1 MRELFPQ
8 QANGSEALWPL
19 PVAEPGQRGWLSFV
33 EALFAGV
40 AFGAICALGRLLV
53 HEPHH
58 IAAFW
63 PADGVLL
70 AWLLRRPVRYWP
82 RILLFAW
89 LADAVST
96 LWIGGLV
103 GMSLILAGCNIVEVI
118 LPAALLW
125 RCLPPDR
132 DLTSPKF
139 MLTFVAVAGLAAPV
153 LSGLLAATFY
163 SLAFKASAA
172 LVFRQWFPPYA
183 FGMMLMTPL
192 ALAVTDPGLR
202 QLFARD
208 SILRTAAAFLSML
221 TFCLV
226 IFGQNRY
233 SMFFGLVPLLMIAM
247 YQVRVIGT
255 AILCFQFIT
264 VASLFT
270 LHRHGPFWLM
280 GHSDMAKSILLLQSS
295 GFLMVLWIFPL
306 AATLD
311 RQRKLRAS
319 YALGMR
325 RYRLLA
331 DNSRDI
337 VVVATLEGR
346 RIYVS
351 PAVEDVLGWR
361 QDDWLNRDAADSM
374 HPHDIPAFQRM
385 LKGLVQGTD
394 RGNFRYR
401 TRHRKGHYVWM
412 EASFRVLPDEQ
423 TGEPD
428 GFVASLRDISE
439 RVVAAQKLEEAH
451 RMLQQ
456 QAQRDGL
463 TQLSNRRY
471 FDEALEREWRRG
483 RRTRNPVALLMV
495 DLDHFKQINDSYGH
509 RAGDQCLRHLAPLLK
524 EVAKRP
530 SDVIARYG
538 GEEFALLLPDV
549 SLDAAMML
557 AELLCIKVR
566 EAQFD
571 IGIGRPLRL
580 QVSVGVA
587 AEVPDK
593 GNRADQLVEMAD
605 RALYTAKQLGRDR
618 VAHSHQEISSAQLME
633 HMQ

>member
-1 MRELFPQ
+1 MRELFPLS
-8 QANGSEALWPL
+8 ASESDFLWPL
-19 PVAEPGQRGWLSFV
+19 PAPKPPRGGLPSFV
-33 EALFAGV
+33 EALQVGV
-40 AFGAICALGRLLV
+40 LFGALCALGRLFV
-53 HEPHH
+53 HETHH

-70 AWLLRRPVRYWP
+70 ALLLRRPVRYWP

-89 LADAVST
+89 LADAISV
-96 LWIGGLV
+96 LARGGTISM
-103 GMSLILAGCNIVEVI
+103 GLILAGCNMVEVM
-118 LPAALLW
+118 LAGVVLW
-125 RCLPPDR
+125 RGLRAYR
-132 DLTSPKF
+132 DVASPRF
-139 MLTFVAVAGLAAPV
+139 MMLFVAAAGLAAPA
-153 LSGLLAATFY
+153 LSGLLAATY
-163 SLAFKASAA
+163 HSLAFGDPVATI
-172 LVFRQWFPPYA
+172 FRHWFPSHA

-192 ALAVTDPGLR
+192 TLALMDPALQKR
-202 QLFARD
+202 FSRRH
-208 SILRTAAAFLSML
+208 ILRTLGAFLSML
-221 TFCLV
+221 AFCLV
-226 IFGQNRY
+226 IFDQNRY
-233 SMFFGLVPLLMIAM
+233 AAFFGLVPLLMIAM
-247 YQVRVIGT
+247 NQVRIAGT
-255 AILCFQFIT
+255 AILCFEFVA

-270 LHRHGPFWLM
+270 LHQHGPFWLM
-280 GHSDMAKSILLLQSS
+280 GEGDLAKAVLLLQCS

-306 AATLD
+306 AATMD
-311 RQRKLRAS
+311 RQRKLRVG

-361 QDDWLNRDAADSM
+361 QEEWLNHDATDTM

-385 LKGLVQGTD
+385 LKGLTQGID
-394 RGNFRYR
+394 RSSFRYR
-401 TRHRKGHYVWM
+401 TRHRKGHYVWV
-412 EASFRVLPDEQ
+412 EASMRVLPDEV

-428 GFVASLRDISE
+428 GFVASVRDISE
-439 RVVAAQKLEEAH
+439 RVEAAQKLEEAH

-463 TQLSNRRY
+463 TQLSNRGY

-483 RRTRNPVALLMV
+483 RRTGNPVALLMV

-509 RAGDQCLRHLAPLLK
+509 RAGDQCLRHLAPLLR

-566 EAQFD
+566 EAEFD
-571 IGIGRPLRL
+571 IGIGRPLPLR
-580 QVSVGVA
+580 VSVGVA
-587 AEVPDK
+587 AEIPDK
-593 GNRADQLVEMAD
+593 QNRADHLVEMAD

-618 VAHSHQEISSAQLME
+618 AAHGNQEISSAHLME

>member
-1 MRELFPQ
+1 VRELFPQ
-8 QANGSEALWPL
+8 QVNGSDALWPL
-19 PVAEPGQRGWLSFV
+19 PVAKPARRGFHSLL
-33 EALFAGV
+33 EAPLTGV
-40 AFGAICALGRLLV
+40 LFGALCALGRVFV
-53 HEPHH
+53 HEMHH

-70 AWLLRRPVRYWP
+70 AWLLRRPLRVWP

-89 LADAVST
+89 IADAAST
-96 LWIGGLV
+96 LWMGGSLS
-103 GMSLILAGCNIVEVI
+103 MSLILAGCNMVEVM
-118 LPAALLW
+118 LPAMVLW
-125 RCLPPDR
+125 RWLPADR
-132 DLTSPKF
+132 DLTSPRF
-139 MLTFVAVAGLAAPV
+139 MLLFAGTAGLAAPA
-153 LSGLLAATFY
+153 LSGFLAAVYY
-163 SLAFKASAA
+163 SLAFGAPVS
-172 LVFRQWFPPYA
+172 LVFRHWFPPYA
-183 FGMMLMTPL
+183 FGMMLMTPFML
-192 ALAVTDPGLR
+192 ALMDPALR
-202 QLFARD
+202 MLFSRG
-208 SILRTAAAFLSML
+208 SIVRTLGAFISML
-221 TFCLV
+221 AFCII

-233 SMFFGLVPLLMIAM
+233 AVFFGLVPLLMIAM
-247 YQVRVIGT
+247 YQVRVVGT
-255 AILCFQFIT
+255 AILCFEFSA
-264 VASLFT
+264 VAALFT
-270 LHRHGPFWLM
+270 LHQHGPFWLM
-280 GHSDMAKSILLLQSS
+280 GQGDMAKAVLLLQCS

-319 YALGMR
+319 YALEMR

-351 PAVEDVLGWR
+351 PAVEDILGWR
-361 QDDWLNRDAADSM
+361 QEEWLNRDATDTM
-374 HPHDIPAFQRM
+374 HPDDVPAFQRM
-385 LKGLVQGTD
+385 LKSMTQGTD
-394 RGNFRYR
+394 RGIFRYR
-401 TRHRKGHYVWM
+401 TRHRRGHYVSM
-412 EASFRVLPDEQ
+412 EATLRVLPDEQ

-428 GFVASLRDISE
+428 GFVAIVRDISE
-439 RVVAAQKLEEAH
+439 RVEAAQKLEEAH

-463 TQLSNRRY
+463 TQLFNRRY

-483 RRTRNPVALLMV
+483 RRTRYPVALLMV

-566 EAQFD
+566 ETEFD
-571 IGIGRPLRL
+571 IGIGRPLPLR
-580 QVSVGVA
+580 VSIGVA
-587 AEVPDK
+587 AEIPDK
-593 GNRADQLVEMAD
+593 NNRADHLVEMAD

-618 VAHSHQEISSAQLME
+618 VAHGEQVISSAQLLA
-633 HMQ
+633 HVR